1 MKVEIILKKQS
12 QKKSLDSRNI
22 FSPYNEM
29 LNWLNTFTFNF
40 LKKNESSF
48 LSTISLTEYI
58 IALLDSFTPEEV
70 DQTVKEKAGPFF
82 NQGKEVGIILVHGF
96 SSSAQEMQELG
107 DFLHEKTG
115 YSTYS
120 VLLKGHGTSPAD
132 LAQTDLIDWYKSVRD
147 AYKSMRETSEK
158 IVLIGHSMGGTLCLL
173 LAANEEIDVV
183 VSICTPIKVEYFMQD
198 YLFLISDLI
207 SYFPRRKEEL
217 EIMEK
222 HKLIKYKVSSLKGVQ
237 NLLDLM
243 EIAREEITKVKAP
256 ILTITAGK
264 DKRVPLYNANKINE
278 LVQSEIKKDLFYPDA
293 HHTILFTSDKELVF
307 KEILDFINSVINKK
321 DKKNKK

>member
-1 MKVEIILKKQS
+1 MKIILRKQS
-12 QKKSLDSRNI
+12 QKKSLAPSNI

-29 LNWLNTFTFNF
+29 LCWLNSFTFDF
-40 LKKNESSF
+40 FKRDESSSLPAIF
-48 LSTISLTEYI
+48 LLESIFT
-58 IALLDSFTPEEV
+58 LLDNFAPEEV
-70 DQTVKEKAGPFF
+70 DRTANEKAGPFF

-96 SSSAQEMQELG
+96 SSTAQEMQELG
-107 DFLHEKTG
+107 DFLHKKTG
-115 YSTYS
+115 YSTLS
-120 VLLKGHGTSPAD
+120 VLLAGHGTSPAD

-147 AYKSMRETSEK
+147 AYKSMREISEK
-158 IVLIGHSMGGTLCLL
+158 IVLVGHSMGGTLCLL
-173 LAANEEIDVV
+173 LATNEEIDAI

-198 YLFLISDLI
+198 YLFLVSDLI

-222 HKLIKYKVSSLKGVQ
+222 HNLIKYKVSSLKGVQ

-243 EIAREEITKVKAP
+243 EIAREEISKVKAP
-256 ILTITAGK
+256 LMTITAGK

-278 LVQSEIKKDLFYPDA
+278 LVQSEIKEDLFFADA
-293 HHTILFTSDKELVF
+293 HHTILFSSDKDLVF
-307 KEILDFINSVINKK
+307 NKILDFINSVIDVE